1 MTRSAHAVFCDDIR
15 HEVSGKY
22 TLSGV
27 YGETLLASSFPLVL
41 PKLCLMLYTLT
52 PMPWPLQRLQFQVFL
67 GDKALAK
74 AEVSAS
80 KLAEIA
86 QSAARVEADMN
97 SPTPLQRIATPLSFN
112 SLTVPAPCL
121 LRIRVV
127 TESGELP
134 VNALRL
140 LGSTQSAISSSRH

>member
-15 HEVSGKY
+15 HEVNGKY

-52 PMPWPLQRLQFQVFL
+52 PAAWPLQRLQFQVFL

-74 AEVSAS
+74 AELAAS

-86 QSAARVEADMN
+86 QSAALVDSGGASSLRLLRV
-97 SPTPLQRIATPLSFN
+97 ATPLNFS
-112 SLTVPAPCL
+112 SLSVPSPCL
-121 LRIRVV
+121 LRVRVT
-127 TESGELP
+127 TESEELP

-140 LGSTQSAISSSRH
+140 QGPTQATTSDSRH

>member
-1 MTRSAHAVFCDDIR
+1 MTRSANAVFCDDIR

-27 YGETLLASSFPLVL
+27 YGETLLAPSFPLLL

-52 PMPWPLQRLQFQVFL
+52 PMAWPLQRLQFQVFL

-74 AEVSAS
+74 AELSAS

-86 QSAARVEADMN
+86 QSAARVEGGNA
-97 SPTPLQRIATPLSFN
+97 SPLPLLRVATPLNFN
-112 SLTVPAPCL
+112 SLAVPAPCL
-121 LRIRVV
+121 LRVRVM
-127 TESGELP
+127 TESEELP

-140 LGSTQSAISSSRH
+140 QGSTQSATSESRH